1 MKIQITD
8 YGVSQITDSK
18 EPLKISKAVL
28 GSSYGYTPST
38 TATGITGSE
47 VHSTNVTGPRVINA
61 NVVKY
66 ELGIEYEVGPF
77 TFGEI
82 AYFDKK
88 NKCVAIAVA
97 DNPIAKLV
105 QTNKAHGNSI
115 RVDAYLSMVG
125 ENFNMWIE
133 SIGSNIDFYVPI
145 ISSFDVLPP
154 ITRSDPNFYIV
165 DAISSNACAT
175 LAYAGNN
182 GIWEFDNYL
191 FSNTRQHTV
200 TGFTHT
206 TVTIDIS
213 ALDTEARETLAS
225 KFYGDKLIEFNSGA
239 LYSICRTPLNITL
252 QGNSAVI
259 SFRTPL
265 AQLPAVNDTIL
276 FFSRTDLSISDL
288 VLPVATDTVLGAI
301 KLGDG
306 LVGDVDGTTHVEFPV
321 TSVNGQIGDV
331 ELTAKGIKGLA
342 KVATSGRYE
351 DLTGKPSAYKLPV
364 ASATALGGVKP
375 QNSHFAVGSDGSLS
389 LRYTYVQAVD
399 GIAPDTKGNVTLPK
413 PDPVEGLVAPT
424 QLPATA
430 NLDNYT
436 SAGLFYASNGTQFV
450 NGPEVEAT
458 TGLTLEVIPIKNL
471 SGACVQ
477 RYTCAGHIFIR
488 VHFLD
493 WTEWTDISSSG
504 QSGGNVASYS
514 QLGNVYVKRDAGL
527 AIDTD
532 GGLSAKA
539 GPGITIGSQGI
550 AAAVTS
556 VNGRT
561 GDVTLGNQDVWQAIQ
576 EYLNVPNG
584 IPRLTDN
591 DNGEWQGNRLDL
603 RQAALGTFILGG
615 LWNAST
621 NECTDIDIKGG
632 IRLIDGGYMESLTSG
647 EQYDATGYIFYCS
660 VAGETHVDGLSG
672 WQVGDLVLGLGDIG
686 WIRLVGDFPLPD
698 TDGAILYC
706 HDGRWVKLAKG
717 ANDSILT
724 INHSGNFEWLPKGS
738 NNSVLTV
745 NNSGALQ
752 WLAKGNA
759 NSILTVNAS
768 GQFQWLAKGANNS
781 ILTVNN
787 SGNLTWLAKGTNSS
801 LLMVGT
807 NGQYQWLQKGAANT
821 VLGVDENGNLTWLD
835 RITTSQLIIE

>member
-47 VHSTNVTGPRVINA
+47 VHSTNVTGPRAINA

-191 FSNTRQHTV
+191 FSNTRQYTV

-321 TSVNGQIGDV
+321 TSVNGQMGDV
-331 ELTAKGIKGLA
+331 ELTAEGIKGLA

-351 DLTGKPSAYKLPV
+351 DLIGKPASYKLPV
-364 ASATALGGVKP
+364 ATPTVLGGVKP
-375 QNSHFAVGSDGSLS
+375 QATHFNVGGDGSLT
-389 LRYTYVQAVD
+389 LRETYVQTVD
-399 GIAPDTKGNVTLPK
+399 GITPDDNGNVTLPE
-413 PDPVEGLVAPT
+413 PDPVEGLVTPT

-430 NLDNYT
+430 DLDNYT
-436 SAGLFYASNGTQFV
+436 TAGLFYASDGSKFV
-450 NGPEVEAT
+450 NGPTPAAT
-458 TGLTLEVIPIKNL
+458 KGLTLEVIPIKSVN
-471 SGACVQ
+471 GACVQ
-477 RYTCAGHIFIR
+477 RYTCDGHIFIR
-488 VHFLD
+488 CKFTAWSTWV
-493 WTEWTDISSSG
+493 DISSSG
-504 QSGGNVASYS
+504 GSQTGIASYTS
-514 QLGNVYVKRDAGL
+514 LGTVYVKQGQ
-527 AIDTD
+527 
-532 GGLSAKA
+532 
-539 GPGITIGSQGI
+539 GITIGSDGGI
-550 AAAVTS
+550 AVQTGKGITVSSDGIQAAVTS
-556 VNGRT
+556 VNGKT
-561 GDVTLGNQDVWQAIQ
+561 GDVQVSVSQSELQDAVK
-576 EYLNVPNG
+576 LLTNVPSG
-584 IPRLTDN
+584 IAGLTSNSEGDWEGARLYPR
-591 DNGEWQGNRLDL
+591 QV
-603 RQAALGTFILGG
+603 ALGTFLYTGNWDASQNLITDNNIGVDGSLKLNPNGYILDTT
-615 LWNAST
+615 T
-621 NECTDIDIKGG
+621 NQQ
-632 IRLIDGGYMESLTSG
+632 LDG
-647 EQYDATGYIFYCS
+647 TGYIFYCS
-660 VAGETHVDGLSG
+660 TAGNTDLDGNTN
-672 WQVGDLVLGLGDIG
+672 WQVGDLVIGFSDIG
-686 WIRLVGDFPLPD
+686 WTRLGGLQPP
-698 TDGAILYC
+698 TNEGSILYSK
-706 HDGRWVKLAKG
+706 DGKWIELQ
-717 ANDSILT
+717 
-724 INHSGNFEWLPKGS
+724 KGS
-738 NNSVLTV
+738 NS
-745 NNSGALQ
+745 
-752 WLAKGNA
+752 
-759 NSILTVNAS
+759 SILIIDND
-768 GQFQWLAKGANNS
+768 GNLKWLAKGAP
-781 ILTVNN
+781 
-787 SGNLTWLAKGTNSS
+787 
-801 LLMVGT
+801 
-807 NGQYQWLQKGAANT
+807 NT
-821 VLGVDENGNLTWLD
+821 VLGIDENGDLAWLD
-835 RITTSQLIIE
+835 RITTTQLTIG

>member
-88 NKCVAIAVA
+88 NKCVAVAVA

-154 ITRSDPNFYIV
+154 VTQSDPNFYII

-182 GIWEFDNYL
+182 SIWEFDNYL
-191 FSNTRQHTV
+191 FSNTREYTI
-200 TGFTHT
+200 TGFTPT

-213 ALDTEARETLAS
+213 ALDAKARETLAS
-225 KFYGDKLIEFNSGA
+225 KFYGDKLIEFSSGA
-239 LYSICRTPLNITL
+239 LYSICRTPLNIAI

-265 AQLPAVNDTIL
+265 AQLPAVDDTIL

-288 VLPVATDTVLGAI
+288 ILPVATDTVLGAI

-321 TSVNGQIGDV
+321 TSVNGQMGDV
-331 ELTAKGIKGLA
+331 ELAAKDIKGLA
-342 KVATSGRYE
+342 PVATSGRYE
-351 DLTGKPSAYKLPV
+351 DLTGKPSAYNLPV
-364 ASATALGGVKP
+364 ASATTLGAVKP
-375 QNSHFAVGSDGSLS
+375 QTSDFNIGNDGSLT
-389 LRYTYVQAVD
+389 LRRTYVQTVD
-399 GIAPDTKGNVTLPK
+399 GITPDNKGNVTLPE
-413 PDPVEGLVAPT
+413 PDPVEGLVTPT
-424 QLPATA
+424 QLPANA

-436 SAGLFYASNGTQFV
+436 SVGLFYASDGSRFTHGPTPAATQ
-450 NGPEVEAT
+450 
-458 TGLTLEVIPIKNL
+458 GLTLEVIPIKSIN
-471 SGACVQ
+471 GACVQ
-477 RYTCAGHIFIR
+477 RYTCDGHIFIR
-488 VHFLD
+488 CKFTAWSTWV
-493 WTEWTDISSSG
+493 DISSSG
-504 QSGGNVASYS
+504 SSTVGTASYT
-514 QLGNVYVKRDAGL
+514 QLGTVYVKQNR
-527 AIDTD
+527 
-532 GGLSAKA
+532 
-539 GPGITIGSQGI
+539 GITIGSDGGI
-550 AAAVTS
+550 AVQAGNGITIGSNGISANVTS
-556 VNGRT
+556 VNGKT
-561 GDVTLGNQDVWQAIQ
+561 GDVTVTVSQAEIRSSI
-576 EYLNVPNG
+576 LDLINVPEG
-584 IPRLTDN
+584 LAGLTN
-591 DNGEWQGNRLDL
+591 NNEGVWLGSRINE
-603 RQAALGTFILGG
+603 RQIALGTFFYAGE
-615 LWNAST
+615 WNAST
-621 NECTDIDIKGG
+621 NLCEDANVGVDSV
-632 IRLIDGGYMESLTSG
+632 RLLANGYMEDTAKSEHLDG
-647 EQYDATGYIFYCS
+647 TGYVFHCS
-660 VAGETHVDGLSG
+660 VAGNTSLDGIND
-672 WQVGDLVLGLGDIG
+672 WRVGDLVLGISDIG
-686 WIRLVGDFPLPD
+686 WIKLGNNLPTPD
-698 TDGAILYC
+698 TEGALLYC
-706 HDGRWVKLAKG
+706 HNGQWTKL
-717 ANDSILT
+717 N
-724 INHSGNFEWLPKGS
+724 KGS
-738 NNSVLTV
+738 
-745 NNSGALQ
+745 
-752 WLAKGNA
+752 
-759 NSILTVNAS
+759 
-768 GQFQWLAKGANNS
+768 NNS
-781 ILTVNN
+781 ILTVDN
-787 SGNLTWLAKGTNSS
+787 SGNLRWLAKGANSS

>member
-191 FSNTRQHTV
+191 FSNTRQYTV

-321 TSVNGQIGDV
+321 TSVNGQMGDV
-331 ELTAKGIKGLA
+331 ELTAEGIKGLA

-351 DLTGKPSAYKLPV
+351 DLIGKPASYKLPV
-364 ASATALGGVKP
+364 ATPTVLGGVKP
-375 QNSHFAVGSDGSLS
+375 QATHFNVGGDGSLTI
-389 LRYTYVQAVD
+389 RETYVQTVD
-399 GIAPDTKGNVTLPK
+399 GITPDDNGNVTLPE
-413 PDPVEGLVAPT
+413 PDPVEGLVTPT

-430 NLDNYT
+430 DLDNYT
-436 SAGLFYASNGTQFV
+436 TAGLFYASDGSKFV
-450 NGPEVEAT
+450 NGPTPAAT
-458 TGLTLEVIPIKNL
+458 KGLTLEVIPIKSVN
-471 SGACVQ
+471 GACVQ
-477 RYTCAGHIFIR
+477 RYTCDGHIFIR
-488 VHFLD
+488 CKFTAWSTWV
-493 WTEWTDISSSG
+493 DISSSG
-504 QSGGNVASYS
+504 GSQTGIASYTS
-514 QLGNVYVKRDAGL
+514 LGTVYVKQGQ
-527 AIDTD
+527 
-532 GGLSAKA
+532 
-539 GPGITIGSQGI
+539 GITIGSDGGI
-550 AAAVTS
+550 AVQTGKGITVSSDGIQAAVTS
-556 VNGRT
+556 VNGKT
-561 GDVTLGNQDVWQAIQ
+561 GDVQVSVSQSELQDAVK
-576 EYLNVPNG
+576 LLTNVPSG
-584 IPRLTDN
+584 IAGLTSNSEGDWEGARLYPR
-591 DNGEWQGNRLDL
+591 QV
-603 RQAALGTFILGG
+603 ALGTFLYTGNWDASQNLITDNNIGVDGSLKLNPNGYILDTT
-615 LWNAST
+615 T
-621 NECTDIDIKGG
+621 NQQ
-632 IRLIDGGYMESLTSG
+632 LDG
-647 EQYDATGYIFYCS
+647 TGYIFYCS
-660 VAGETHVDGLSG
+660 TAGNTDLDGNTN
-672 WQVGDLVLGLGDIG
+672 WQVGDLVIGFSDIG
-686 WIRLVGDFPLPD
+686 WTRLGGLQPP
-698 TDGAILYC
+698 TNEGSILYSK
-706 HDGRWVKLAKG
+706 DGKWIELQ
-717 ANDSILT
+717 
-724 INHSGNFEWLPKGS
+724 KGS
-738 NNSVLTV
+738 NS
-745 NNSGALQ
+745 
-752 WLAKGNA
+752 
-759 NSILTVNAS
+759 SILIIDND
-768 GQFQWLAKGANNS
+768 GNLKWLAKGAP
-781 ILTVNN
+781 
-787 SGNLTWLAKGTNSS
+787 
-801 LLMVGT
+801 
-807 NGQYQWLQKGAANT
+807 NT
-821 VLGVDENGNLTWLD
+821 VLGIDENGDLAWLD
-835 RITTSQLIIE
+835 RITTTQLTIG